1 MRTATEQ
8 GRKTADQTA
17 LAFEG
22 VSHAFAGRR
31 VVADVGLALKRGEI
45 VCLLGPSGCGKTTL
59 LRIAAGLEPIQQG
72 RIVLDG
78 TIVAEPGREVAPEDR
93 HIGFVFQDYALF
105 PHLSVLDNVGFGL
118 SSASP
123 AERRARALALLE
135 RVGMARHAT
144 SFPHRLSGG
153 EQQRVA
159 LVRALAPGPRLLLL
173 DEPFS
178 NLDIR
183 LREEVRA
190 ETLAILREAGATAL
204 MVTHDA
210 EEAMFMAD
218 RIAVMREGQLVQVDT
233 PDAVY
238 RRPASA
244 FVTRFLGFVNAL
256 EARVEAGHA
265 RTALGV
271 HCAPGLGEGLAVEVL
286 VRPEDVAIG
295 AAGQGVAAT
304 VVSRHRLGSDSLVV
318 LSLDG
323 TGGAIRAR
331 MNRVEPPA
339 PGCRVGITV
348 DRHAAFVFPCRDRS

>member
-1 MRTATEQ
+1 MP
-8 GRKTADQTA
+8 ADRAA
-17 LAFEG
+17 LAFVG

-31 VVADVGLALKRGEI
+31 VVADVDLALKRGEI

-59 LRIAAGLEPIQQG
+59 LRIAAGLEPIQRG
-72 RIVLDG
+72 RILLDG
-78 TIVAEPGREVAPEDR
+78 AIVAELGREVPPEDR

-118 SSASP
+118 SGVPA
-123 AERRARALALLE
+123 AERRARAMALLDQ
-135 RVGMARHAT
+135 VGMARHAP

-159 LVRALAPGPRLLLL
+159 LVRALAPSPRLLLL

-190 ETLAILREAGATAL
+190 ETLTILREARATAL

-218 RIAVMREGQLVQVDT
+218 RIAVMREGRLVQIDT

-238 RRPASA
+238 AHPASA

-256 EARVEAGHA
+256 QATIEAGHA
-265 RTALGV
+265 KTALGI
-271 HCAPGLGEGLAVEVL
+271 HCAPGLGDGLAVDVL

-295 AAGQGVAAT
+295 APGQGVAAT

-318 LSLDG
+318 LALDG
-323 TGGAIRAR
+323 TDAPVRAR
-331 MNRVEPPA
+331 LGRAEPPG
-339 PGCRVGITV
+339 PGCRVGLSV
-348 DRHAAFVFPCRDRS
+348 DRHAAFVFPSRDRP